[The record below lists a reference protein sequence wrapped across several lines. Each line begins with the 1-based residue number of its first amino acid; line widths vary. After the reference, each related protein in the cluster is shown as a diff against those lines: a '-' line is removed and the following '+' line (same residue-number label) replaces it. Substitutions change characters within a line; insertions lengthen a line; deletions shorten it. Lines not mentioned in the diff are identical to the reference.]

1 MRKLFMRVTAMGISG
16 GLALAAW
23 GGGIAVGYRQ
33 RGVVDVPDGAVSNVD
48 SVVLGNQST
57 LYKTGAGT
65 LAVNGGALKSVTDE
79 RTAAR

>member
-33 RGVVDVPDGAVSNVD
+33 RGVVDVPDGVMSNVD
-48 SVVLGNQST
+48 SVVLGDQAT
-57 LYKTGAGT
+57 LYKHPEFVTGGGT
-65 LAVNGGALKSVTDE
+65 LEAVPLG
-79 RTAAR
+79 TAIIFR